1 RYAHATR
8 TVVSSQRNENAM
20 VFRPRYAIGLSATL
34 RERKKPS
41 PVKFSINLRT
51 REPFQLRVSR

>member
-1 RYAHATR
+1 MRWQIGHATRLAFWPLGHATR
-8 TVVSSQRNENAM
+8 TAR
-20 VFRPRYAIGLSATL
+20 L